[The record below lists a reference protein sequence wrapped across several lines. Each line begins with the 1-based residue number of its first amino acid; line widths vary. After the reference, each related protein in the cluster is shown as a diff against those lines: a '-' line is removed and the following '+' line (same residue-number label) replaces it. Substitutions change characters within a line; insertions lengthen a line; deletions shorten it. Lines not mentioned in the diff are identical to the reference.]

1 MGYYC
6 RLQHG
11 SKYRDLT
18 TGAYRVEQSWR
29 PPGASV
35 TALFGG
41 GTMRSP
47 YAGGEFIDER
57 YEDRDINLPLQVR
70 GDTAAETHQAVRALG
85 AFIKSALADRS
96 EKLYLVYGPS
106 DAIPY
111 TPKYGQQFYK
121 YEIKALLGGD
131 IGGRYGIAEVRS
143 KLIELSIP
151 LRVAPFAVGEQ
162 QLVGSATGGILEHSY
177 ATPDGRSRGLSIP
190 IGTTNKFDNPI
201 FGNATYDTDYSVS
214 NAALLK
220 SQVTDKKFVF
230 AGANSCELINTSAS
244 AQTLY
249 QSIAAGNTN
258 AHTVFAIV
266 KRRDG
271 AAVTSSDCQ
280 IFYNAVKTSV
290 YTHIGDSW
298 YLVWWT
304 GAGIAA
310 ATNTGLT
317 MAAKRSLIVGA
328 FQMEEKGY
336 PTQLCYGDQLDCSW
350 SGTAHATSST
360 STRTA
365 ARWRTA
371 WSNIGNAAEGSL
383 YFAVTM
389 HLAYNKYTANQWI
402 CETEDSNFRIYW
414 SQSNNLFVF
423 SDGTTTLTLSAGTF
437 AAHAHFYIYV
447 TWTNTTMTMT
457 INGSSDSDTYTL
469 PSAAPDLFYIG
480 CTNAAGSQGVYTIH
494 DFLSFTKAISAAE
507 IAAHYASV
515 SQHIGGGDGLGQ
527 ALNPIPWLWTDDGD
541 DTLDNNTDSTHENWA
556 IIGGVPGNVQA
567 RSSWIFATDSFD
579 VRLWI
584 LMSSFP
590 WEFLRDHDDLFYIE
604 ASGTVDAGASGGAH
618 YDIATPTALP
628 RNSISITVPNPEVIN
643 GTVHF
648 FVRAKHQTT
657 AGNVSVGRFI
667 SYVNGYIQDVDKTI
681 AVTTTYKWFYIGNLR
696 FLDNPEMRA
705 LTNVIPSLNF
715 GSAIAASNLWID
727 FGEAFCGD
735 MLTVDPISTD
745 IPGGGGSATAPTNVF
760 ITEKQARFENGTYT
774 PDLNGDIISV
784 NPNRANMLVL
794 YKANDAGDH
803 SLSSYFG
810 VTLNITPR
818 WLLV

>member
-11 SKYRDLT
+11 SKYIDLT

-29 PPGASV
+29 PPGTSV

-70 GDTAAETHQAVRALG
+70 GTTSAETHQAVRALG
-85 AFIKSALADRS
+85 AFIKRSLADHS
-96 EKLYLVYGPS
+96 EKLCLIYGPS

-151 LRVAPFAVGEQ
+151 LRLAPFAVGELQ
-162 QLVGSATGGILEHSY
+162 RVGSATGGILEHNW
-177 ATPDGRSRGLSIP
+177 ATPDGGSRGLWIP
-190 IGTTNKFDNPI
+190 SARTNEVTNPYFGHATWNTGWAEGANIIEAKNTDKEFVFLGSNSAKLTANDSSNNTYTTTVTVAASTAV
-201 FGNATYDTDYSVS
+201 FGFVVKKPDKSAVVAADLGLQYGGNVLDENIISLGDGWYMVWDTD
-214 NAALLK
+214 
-220 SQVTDKKFVF
+220 TGTG
-230 AGANSCELINTSAS
+230 AGANLILYVAS
-244 AQTLY
+244 GQTLY
-249 QSIAAGNTN
+249 LGYA
-258 AHTVFAIV
+258 FAE
-266 KRRDG
+266 
-271 AAVTSSDCQ
+271 
-280 IFYNAVKTSV
+280 
-290 YTHIGDSW
+290 
-298 YLVWWT
+298 
-304 GAGIAA
+304 
-310 ATNTGLT
+310 
-317 MAAKRSLIVGA
+317 VGT
-328 FQMEEKGY
+328 Y
-336 PTQLCYGDQLDCSW
+336 PTAPLHGNMIDCSW
-350 SGTAHATSST
+350 GGTPHESD
-360 STRTA
+360 STRTV
-365 ARWRTA
+365 ARWRISSADVCDIGEFTA
-371 WSNIGNAAEGSL
+371 I
-383 YFAVTM
+383 FAVR
-389 HLAYNKYTANQWI
+389 HNVASASLAANAVLFAQDGGFIFYYDYSNTYWVL
-402 CETEDSNFRIYW
+402 TDS
-414 SQSNNLFVF
+414 
-423 SDGTTTLTLSAGTF
+423 
-437 AAHAHFYIYV
+437 
-447 TWTNTTMTMT
+447 TNAIT
-457 INGSSDSDTYTL
+457 SSVDTYT
-469 PSAAPDLFYIG
+469 
-480 CTNAAGSQGVYTIH
+480 AGSIDVLAITVKSTSMKIYLNGAAIATGTDYTPPTLPAYSYLGSWH
-494 DFLSFTKAISAAE
+494 DGAQMHCEDTFLDFVTYARALTATE
-507 IAAHYASV
+507 ILNHYNDNIRHYS
-515 SQHIGGGDGLGQ
+515 GGDGLGQ

-618 YDIATPTALP
+618 YDIATPTGLP

-760 ITEKQARFENGTYT
+760 ITDKQARFENGTYT

-784 NPNRANMLVL
+784 TPNRANMLVL